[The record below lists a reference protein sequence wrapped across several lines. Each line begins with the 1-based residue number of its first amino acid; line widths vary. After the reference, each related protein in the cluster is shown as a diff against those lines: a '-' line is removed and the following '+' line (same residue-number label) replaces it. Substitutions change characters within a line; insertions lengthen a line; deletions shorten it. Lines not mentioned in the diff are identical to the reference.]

1 MKPVPVQCQC
11 TDDKEK
17 FKEAENIIDLYREKE
32 GSLIQVLHAAQE
44 VYGYLPEEL
53 LKFIASAMRRP
64 LSEVT
69 GVATFYSFFST
80 KPRGKHTIRV
90 CLGTACY
97 VRGGKRIIEE
107 LQKTLKVDVGNT
119 TEDGRF
125 TFEVARCIGAC
136 GLAPTMMIDGKV
148 YRQVTP
154 QKLNA
159 ILAEYAD

>member
-1 MKPVPVQCQC
+1 
-11 TDDKEK
+11 
-17 FKEAENIIDLYREKE
+17 
-32 GSLIQVLHAAQE
+32 
-44 VYGYLPEEL
+44 
-53 LKFIASAMRRP
+53 
-64 LSEVT
+64 
-69 GVATFYSFFST
+69 
-80 KPRGKHTIRV
+80 
-90 CLGTACY
+90 
-97 VRGGKRIIEE
+97 

>member
-69 GVATFYSFFST
+69 GVATFYSFFPT